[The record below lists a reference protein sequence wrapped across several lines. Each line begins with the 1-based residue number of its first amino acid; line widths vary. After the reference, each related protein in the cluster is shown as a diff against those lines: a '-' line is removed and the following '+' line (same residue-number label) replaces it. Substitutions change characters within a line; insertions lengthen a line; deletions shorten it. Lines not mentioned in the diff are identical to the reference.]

1 MITLELNEDEFELV
15 IHALRRLELDESSE
29 IVTQANNAQIL
40 ANRLKYC
47 ELSPIVEALEEH
59 EKIRLND
66 FFASLQRYPYM
77 EEEE

>member
-1 MITLELNEDEFELV
+1 MITIELNDDEFNLV

-47 ELSPIVEALEEH
+47 ELGPIAEALEEH
-59 EKIRLND
+59 EKIGLND
-66 FFASLQRYPYM
+66 FFASLQRYR